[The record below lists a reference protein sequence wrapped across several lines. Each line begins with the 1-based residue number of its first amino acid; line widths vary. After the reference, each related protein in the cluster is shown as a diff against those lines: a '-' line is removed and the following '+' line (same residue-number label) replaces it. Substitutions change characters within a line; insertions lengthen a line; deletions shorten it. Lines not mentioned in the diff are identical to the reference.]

1 MSNFAIMINSDK
13 NKNEQAIPF
22 TVIAGPCSAES
33 RNQTVETALELAE
46 SDAIDM
52 YRAGL
57 WKPRTR
63 PGCFEGT
70 GAVAIEWMLEAREK
84 SGLPIATEVAT
95 PEHVMALADAHFDLL
110 WVGARTSADPF
121 AMQALADALGKYLP
135 DTPVFVKNPV
145 SPDLELWIGAIQRLK
160 CSGVK
165 NIGAI
170 HRGFSVY
177 KSAPYRNAPIWQI
190 PLELHRRLPGLQIIH
205 DPSHT
210 GGAREHLPS
219 LSQKAIDMGFTGLM
233 IESHPSPQ
241 TALSDGGQQLTPS
254 ALIELL
260 NSLKLRDSSPA
271 NHHRLDELRDK
282 IDVLDSQLLS
292 LLAQR
297 LEVCSEIGEYKRRHN
312 MPVVQPERYDRLLTD
327 LINQGEALGLDSD
340 FLRHLLEMLHA
351 ESVRKQLA
359 IIN

>member
-1 MSNFAIMINSDK
+1 MINGSIN
-13 NKNEQAIPF
+13 NKRAAADF

-33 RNQTVETALELAE
+33 RRQTVETALELAK
-46 SDAIDM
+46 SCSISF

-63 PGCFEGT
+63 PGCFEGIGT
-70 GAVAIEWMLEAREK
+70 KAIEWMLEARDK

-95 PEHVMALADAHFDLL
+95 PEHVKALADARFDML

-121 AMQALADALGKYLP
+121 AMQALADALGEYLP
-135 DTPVFVKNPV
+135 QTPIFVKNPV

-160 CSGVK
+160 CSGVEH
-165 NIGAI
+165 IGAV

-190 PLELHRRLPGLQIIH
+190 PMELHRRLPDLQIIH

-219 LSQKAIDMGFTGLM
+219 LSQKAIDMGFSGLM

-241 TALSDGGQQLTPS
+241 TALSDGGQQLTPA
-254 ALIELL
+254 ALIQLL
-260 NSLKLRDSSPA
+260 DSLKLRDTLPA
-271 NHHRLDELRDK
+271 DHHFLNELRSK
-282 IDVLDSQLLS
+282 IDVLDEQLLS
-292 LLAQR
+292 ILAQR
-297 LEVCSEIGEYKRRHN
+297 LDVCTEIGEYKRQNN
-312 MPVVQPERYDRLLTD
+312 MPVVQPERYGRLLTD
-327 LINQGEALGLDSD
+327 LINQGEALGLDRD
-340 FLRHLLEMLHA
+340 FLINMLEMLHA

-359 IIN
+359 ITNK